1 MKRILKYVVVAV
13 IAIVAVSCE
22 VDMLDSSCPDPG
34 PGQLPPGT
42 GPDGGE
48 ESPGDGVGPTTPIK
62 RRPIVPDGK
71 LKRPRATDFLDV
83 YSYSATEGVGS
94 EE

>member
-34 PGQLPPGT
+34 VGQLPGN
-42 GPDGGE
+42 GKDEGE

-71 LKRPRATDFLDV
+71 LKRPRVIDFLDV
-83 YSYSATEGVGS
+83 YSYSATEDVGS

>member
-22 VDMLDSSCPDPG
+22 VGMLDSSIADPG
-34 PGQLPPGT
+34 IGQLPGN
-42 GPDGGE
+42 GPEDGE

-71 LKRPRATDFLDV
+71 LKRPRVIDFLDV
-83 YSYSATEGVGS
+83 YSCSATEDVGS

>member
-34 PGQLPPGT
+34 IGQLPGN
-42 GPDGGE
+42 GQDGVE

-71 LKRPRATDFLDV
+71 LKRPRVIDFLDV
-83 YSYSATEGVGS
+83 YSCSATEDVGS

>member
-34 PGQLPPGT
+34 IGQLPGN
-42 GPDGGE
+42 GQDGGE

-71 LKRPRATDFLDV
+71 LKRPRVIDFLDV
-83 YSYSATEGVGS
+83 YSYSATEDVGS

>member
-34 PGQLPPGT
+34 VGQLPGN
-42 GPDGGE
+42 GKDEGE

-71 LKRPRATDFLDV
+71 LKRPRVIDFLDV
-83 YSYSATEGVGS
+83 YSYSTTEDVSS

>member
-22 VDMLDSSCPDPG
+22 VGMLDSSIADPG
-34 PGQLPPGT
+34 IGQLPGN
-42 GPDGGE
+42 GQDGGE

-71 LKRPRATDFLDV
+71 LKRPRVIDFLDV
-83 YSYSATEGVGS
+83 YSYSTTEDVSS

>member
-1 MKRILKYVVVAV
+1 MKRLLKYVVVAV

-22 VDMLDSSCPDPG
+22 VGMLDSSCPDPG
-34 PGQLPPGT
+34 VGQLPGNGT
-42 GPDGGE
+42 EDGG

-71 LKRPRATDFLDV
+71 LKRPRVIGFLDV
-83 YSYSATEGVGS
+83 YSYSATEDVCS